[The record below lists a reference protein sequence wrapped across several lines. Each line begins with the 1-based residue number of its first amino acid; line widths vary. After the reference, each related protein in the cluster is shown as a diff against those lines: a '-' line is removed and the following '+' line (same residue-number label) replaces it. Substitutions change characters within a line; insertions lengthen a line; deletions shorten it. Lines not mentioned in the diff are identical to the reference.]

1 MKRLSVLFFSVII
14 LAMLGCGG
22 GDDATYA
29 MIETNMGNMKVKL
42 YNSTPK
48 HRDNFIKLANEG
60 FYDGIIFHRVIS
72 GFMIQGGDPN
82 SKNPTPGRGYGTG
95 GPGYTIP
102 AEIGLHHFKGAL
114 SAARQGDNVNPNRE
128 SSGSQFYVVQGTK
141 QTDQTLNQM
150 SSQNG
155 ITYTDAEV
163 ALYKEL
169 GGTPFLDG
177 QYTVFG
183 EVVEGMDVIDKIA
196 SVPTNRNFGDRPEE
210 DVVMN
215 VKIIK

>member
-22 GDDATYA
+22 DGYTYA

-42 YNSTPK
+42 YNSTPQ
-48 HRDNFIKLANEG
+48 HRDNFIKLANEK

-82 SKNPTPGRGYGTG
+82 SKNPTPGKGYGNG

-141 QTDQTLNQM
+141 QTDQTLHQM
-150 SSQNG
+150 STQNG
-155 ITYTDAEV
+155 ITYSDAEV

-177 QYTVFG
+177 GYTVFG

-196 SVPTNRNFGDRPEE
+196 GVATNKNLGDRPEE

-215 VKIIK
+215 VRIIK

>member
-1 MKRLSVLFFSVII
+1 MKRLSVLFFAVIMM
-14 LAMLGCGG
+14 AMLGCGG
-22 GDDATYA
+22 DDYTYA
-29 MIETNMGNMKVKL
+29 MIETDMGNMKVKL
-42 YNSTPK
+42 YNSTPQ

-60 FYDGIIFHRVIS
+60 FYDGTIFHRVIS
-72 GFMIQGGDPN
+72 GFMIQGGDPQ
-82 SKNPTPGRGYGTG
+82 SKDPVPGRSYGTG

-102 AEIGLHHFKGAL
+102 AEIASHHFKGAL
-114 SAARQGDNVNPNRE
+114 SAARQGDAANPQRE

-155 ITYTDAEV
+155 VTYSEAQV

-196 SVPTNRNFGDRPEE
+196 SVATDRSKGDRPVE
-210 DVVMN
+210 DITMK
-215 VKIIK
+215 VKILN